1 MVKKGK
7 DKRVKVVVKVTADVV
22 VAQYFGGEEVAS
34 KEFNIILLQKTLS
47 EKFNGKSPDKV
58 KREIEKELRKTI
70 KQRYNDAVGESVRP
84 FIRDEDQDDS
94 FWDIDSDGAFKVL
107 DDYAETYDELKGQI
121 QYEYEVIRTD
131 TGKSFGSQRLF
142 RAGLREL
149 WGKDIMY
156 ENKGEEGCAYNYLL
170 DVFVNKN
177 KGFKKFAKDKESIN
191 LAISLPR
198 PEDKENYEEWK
209 KLYWDD
215 FHSQDWENQF
225 PTIIPNN
232 ECDEDD
238 SWMKYHY
245 DSLSKTDYSAK
256 DIEKSMTILE
266 LVRWCVTSQ
275 VSLNVLTGNNH
286 TYLNYNPRDF
296 KLRNNKQIPSIL
308 VLAKDNHAYFVEDK
322 SIKRSIGQSVRVHSS
337 IDGLVIPKKSKAY
350 DYEQEDKKHLFVDD
364 GIVEPPPTPQEIMN
378 LTNTIYYCNKRTLNG
393 LVNHLGIYHDFQPI
407 YLNGSIGS
415 IKEAIYP
422 EGLSIMTEEAK
433 PEWIDITR
441 EIDDSDLNKLYEE
454 IPELKE
460 RRRSTPFPSYS
471 EIGKAISKRMNIKTD
486 SNLNGM
492 MRKIFS
498 DNEIKPEIRS
508 FHNDEWI
515 EGYKQDWDVRSFDI
529 ERAYSNA
536 LKDIEP
542 CYFDSLTQPQKYY
555 AGNFNPNWFYLCYN
569 KKDDYPCR
577 GKGLVLY
584 HGSMLEWMMDDV
596 DIKYV
601 IKPAQ
606 HTQTPKFKREHQL
619 KGKEFV
625 DECEKLEKACPSI
638 SAKKLVNCWVGSL
651 KKKEGIV
658 GYSIYTDRS
667 VEQASE
673 YLNKGYSIRPINNK
687 GHRGCIRLMSKP
699 NFRECLSSGQ
709 PVRLAVIDYIN
720 SILYQ
725 MNELCKFS
733 LLGFKTDAMYVLC
746 NPEIENTF
754 EDDWN
759 NNNHPPIHLE
769 NEMTLDKYFKT
780 TGRVKNT
787 TIGVKYV
794 PNEWEHDIVIDNKWS
809 LNQGKML
816 LRLMLS
822 NGGCWFNG
830 KGGRGKTELIKL
842 LKKMCDRNKAKKRV
856 WMKVWKELGY
866 KNLWAREKEFE
877 EQNPCS
883 IRIFAPTNKACANL
897 GCDSKTFN
905 KGLGI
910 PVTPE
915 ENTEGKDEDEV
926 VEVVEGYLGLIL
938 EKMSGDFEIKRQ
950 PLNLFVAEEISMI
963 DALKWDVMS
972 YIKHKLPNIKFM
984 LCGDIE
990 HQLPP
995 VGERRPLQNAYVI
1008 KEITNFMRITLN
1020 YNFRENTATDL
1031 IWEEVEHPELLM
1043 NRQETSENGEFNICY
1058 SHRRRHQVINEV
1070 QDTLKNP
1077 DVFKTTPTKEG
1088 HTKELK
1094 CVIGTPLLASKTNSD
1109 LEIVKNDL
1117 WYYSGKCGEKIALR
1131 NDRVDKM
1138 IMLEVDEFLN
1148 TFYSGYCITGH
1159 KSQGDTYNFD
1169 YVIHDYD
1176 WMPDR
1181 RWRYVVVSRSTDYK
1195 NKVKF
1200 RTRPLTEKKYW

>member
-1 MVKKGK
+1 MRLRIVANITAS
-7 DKRVKVVVKVTADVV
+7 VEVVK
-22 VAQYFGGEEVAS
+22 YFAGAEDGPS
-34 KEFNIILLQKTLS
+34 RPFQLNLLQVDIKKNTGNKKPS
-47 EKFNGKSPDKV
+47 EV
-58 KREIEKELRKTI
+58 VRELKKEYRKI
-70 KQRYNDAVGESVRP
+70 LKERYNDAIGQTVMPYLSDEDKADEFFEGES
-84 FIRDEDQDDS
+84 ETQ
-94 FWDIDSDGAFKVL
+94 FKVA
-107 DDYAETYDELKGQI
+107 DDYVDTYEELEKQLTV
-121 QYEYEVIRTD
+121 QFDVISEA
-131 TGKSFGSQRLF
+131 TGRKFGSQRLF
-142 RAGLREL
+142 RVGLREL
-149 WGKDIMY
+149 WSKGIMY

-308 VLAKDNHAYFVEDK
+308 VLAKDNHAYFVKDK

-407 YLNGSIGS
+407 YLNGSIAS

-515 EGYKQDWDVRSFDI
+515 EGYKEDWDVRSFDI

-536 LKDIEP
+536 LKVIKP
-542 CYFDSLTQPQKYY
+542 CYFDSLTQPQKYH
-555 AGNFNPNWFYLCYN
+555 AQTFNPNWFYLCYN

-584 HGSMLEWMMDDV
+584 HGSMLELMREDV

-601 IKPAQ
+601 IKPSS
-606 HTQTPKFKREHQL
+606 RGCDL

-687 GHRGCIRLMSKP
+687 GHRGCIRIMSKP
-699 NFRECLSSGQ
+699 NYRECLSSGQ
-709 PVRLAVIDYIN
+709 PIRLAVIDYIN

-725 MNELCKFS
+725 MKKDVSLVFLDSEQMLC
-733 LLGFKTDAMYVLC
+733 MC
-746 NPEIENTF
+746 C
-754 EDDWN
+754 
-759 NNNHPPIHLE
+759 
-769 NEMTLDKYFKT
+769 
-780 TGRVKNT
+780 
-787 TIGVKYV
+787 
-794 PNEWEHDIVIDNKWS
+794 VI
-809 LNQGKML
+809 
-816 LRLMLS
+816 LRL
-822 NGGCWFNG
+822 
-830 KGGRGKTELIKL
+830 RIL
-842 LKKMCDRNKAKKRV
+842 LKM
-856 WMKVWKELGY
+856 
-866 KNLWAREKEFE
+866 
-877 EQNPCS
+877 
-883 IRIFAPTNKACANL
+883 I
-897 GCDSKTFN
+897 
-905 KGLGI
+905 GI
-910 PVTPE
+910 TII
-915 ENTEGKDEDEV
+915 
-926 VEVVEGYLGLIL
+926 IL
-938 EKMSGDFEIKRQ
+938 RFILR
-950 PLNLFVAEEISMI
+950 
-963 DALKWDVMS
+963 
-972 YIKHKLPNIKFM
+972 
-984 LCGDIE
+984 
-990 HQLPP
+990 
-995 VGERRPLQNAYVI
+995 
-1008 KEITNFMRITLN
+1008 MR
-1020 YNFRENTATDL
+1020 
-1031 IWEEVEHPELLM
+1031 
-1043 NRQETSENGEFNICY
+1043 
-1058 SHRRRHQVINEV
+1058 
-1070 QDTLKNP
+1070 
-1077 DVFKTTPTKEG
+1077 
-1088 HTKELK
+1088 
-1094 CVIGTPLLASKTNSD
+1094 
-1109 LEIVKNDL
+1109 
-1117 WYYSGKCGEKIALR
+1117 
-1131 NDRVDKM
+1131 
-1138 IMLEVDEFLN
+1138 
-1148 TFYSGYCITGH
+1148 
-1159 KSQGDTYNFD
+1159 
-1169 YVIHDYD
+1169 
-1176 WMPDR
+1176 
-1181 RWRYVVVSRSTDYK
+1181 
-1195 NKVKF
+1195 
-1200 RTRPLTEKKYW
+1200 